1 MFYKKE
7 DMHLKKKILSLLLA
21 AAVLLGSAPAALA
34 ASSASDSVIEEVI
47 RATGIMVG
55 DESGDMNLNNTVTR
69 AEYAKMLVSA
79 STYKDKVSG
88 ASNSSPFKDVP
99 YTHWAA
105 GYIKTAVEQGWLTG
119 YLDGSYKPDN
129 TVTLEEAATGVL
141 KLLGYTSE
149 DFSGSYPYGQ
159 LALYESLG
167 LDVNITASQG
177 TAMTRR
183 NMMYLF
189 YNLLNAETKDGQVYA
204 QTLGYTLN
212 ENDEIDYLS
221 MVSDTMEGPY
231 VVEGSL
237 SDIVSGEDKTVY
249 RNGYASTADAIRKYD
264 VVYYNDSTIWAYAN
278 AVTGTY
284 QSASP
289 SAASPTS
296 VTVAGV
302 SYEIETS
309 DAALSLSTLGGL
321 NVGDIVTLLL
331 GRDGKVV
338 AAMPADEYAVSV
350 AGVVT
355 ATGTGT
361 YYNAVGNTYT
371 ARTITITAM
380 DGESYIYPCSKTSIS
395 EGDIVSIGFG
405 SAETDVSILK
415 SATLSGT
422 VSGYSIGSRTMAKDV
437 RILDVNDTD
446 AERVYYSRLNGAVLE
461 STDVRYYATNE
472 DGEITDLIL
481 RDFTGDLYEYGI
493 ITSANEQAEDMNLSG
508 SYTYLLDGE
517 EQTITTS
524 GKTLGAS
531 YGPACLTIE
540 NGQLSAVRAL
550 QQIRDPDSINQ
561 LGVTEDDETWLF
573 ADDCAVYLY
582 QNSRYSLLS
591 LTELRNNYASYS
603 ITCYYDDDM
612 EDGGRIRIVVA
623 RLE

>member
-1 MFYKKE
+1 
-7 DMHLKKKILSLLLA
+7 MHLKKKILSLLLA

-508 SYTYLLDGE
+508 SHTYLLDGE

-591 LTELRNNYASYS
+591 LTELRNNFVSYS
-603 ITCYYDDDM
+603 ITCYYDDDT

>member
-1 MFYKKE
+1 
-7 DMHLKKKILSLLLA
+7 MHLKKKILSLLLA

-34 ASSASDSVIEEVI
+34 VSSASDSVIEEVI

-88 ASNSSPFKDVP
+88 ASNASPFKDVP

-249 RNGYASTADAIRKYD
+249 RNGYASTADAIQKYD

-591 LTELRNNYASYS
+591 LTELRNNFASYS
-603 ITCYYDDDM
+603 ITCYYDDDT

>member
-1 MFYKKE
+1 M
-7 DMHLKKKILSLLLA
+7 
-21 AAVLLGSAPAALA
+21 LLGSAPAALA

-221 MVSDTMEGPY
+221 MVSDTMEGAY

-591 LTELRNNYASYS
+591 LTELRNNFASYS
-603 ITCYYDDDM
+603 ITCYYDDDT

>member
-1 MFYKKE
+1 
-7 DMHLKKKILSLLLA
+7 MHLKKKILSLLLA

-321 NVGDIVTLLL
+321 NIGDIVTLLL

-591 LTELRNNYASYS
+591 LTELRNNFASYS
-603 ITCYYDDDM
+603 ITCYYDDDT

>member
-1 MFYKKE
+1 
-7 DMHLKKKILSLLLA
+7 MHLKKKILSLLLA

-415 SATLSGT
+415 SATISGT

-591 LTELRNNYASYS
+591 LTELRNNFASYS
-603 ITCYYDDDM
+603 ITCYYDDDT

-623 RLE
+623 RPE

>member
-1 MFYKKE
+1 M
-7 DMHLKKKILSLLLA
+7 
-21 AAVLLGSAPAALA
+21 LLGSAPAALA

-167 LDVNITASQG
+167 LDVNVTASQG

-508 SYTYLLDGE
+508 SYAYLLDGE

-591 LTELRNNYASYS
+591 LTELRNNFASYS
-603 ITCYYDDDM
+603 ITCYYDDDT

>member
-1 MFYKKE
+1 
-7 DMHLKKKILSLLLA
+7 MHLKKKILSLLLA

-34 ASSASDSVIEEVI
+34 VSSASDSVIEEVI

-249 RNGYASTADAIRKYD
+249 RNGYASTADAIQKYD

-591 LTELRNNYASYS
+591 LTELRNNFASYS
-603 ITCYYDDDM
+603 ITCYYDDDT

-623 RLE
+623 RPE

>member
-1 MFYKKE
+1 M
-7 DMHLKKKILSLLLA
+7 
-21 AAVLLGSAPAALA
+21 LLGSAPAALA

-591 LTELRNNYASYS
+591 LTELRNNFASYS
-603 ITCYYDDDM
+603 ITCYYDDDT